1 MSGSFA
7 DRLAAALEKS
17 GTPLCMG
24 LDPHPALLPAFLAD
38 QDRVAALRIFGQ
50 LAIEAAA
57 DAGLPAVKPQVAL
70 FEQHGPAGMAVLA
83 ELGEQ
88 AGQAGLLVI
97 MDAKR
102 GDIGSTSA
110 AYAAAWLGPD
120 APFVADAL
128 TVNPFMGM
136 DTLIPFIEA
145 AASNW
150 RGLFVL
156 VRTSNEGSGDLQDLE
171 TGGQP
176 VWQQL
181 AGHLA
186 RLDKGGAASLAGQS
200 GWSGLGVVV
209 GATRPQQAE
218 TLRTILPNAP
228 FLIPGYGAQ
237 GAGAAQ
243 ARAGLVWQATHWQ
256 GGLINSARGLTGTD
270 AARQASSADS
280 FKRAVLAAITHARAE
295 LDSPPDAG

>member
-1 MSGSFA
+1 MSSAFA

-24 LDPHPALLPAFLAD
+24 IDPHPALLPAFLSGQEPA
-38 QDRVAALRIFGQ
+38 RAIRLFGQ

-57 DAGLPAVKPQVAL
+57 SASLPAVKPQVAL

-83 ELGEQ
+83 ELAELAQ
-88 AGQAGLLVI
+88 QAGLLVI

-110 AYAAAWLGPD
+110 AYAAAWLGPH
-120 APFVADAL
+120 APFAADAL

-136 DTLIPFIEA
+136 DTLAPFIEA
-145 AASNW
+145 AASTG

-156 VRTSNEGSGDLQDLE
+156 VRTSNEGSGDLQDLDA
-171 TGGQP
+171 GGKP
-176 VWQQL
+176 VWQRL
-181 AGHLA
+181 ADQLA
-186 RLDKGGAASLAGQS
+186 RLDTGLAASLSGLS

-218 TLRTILPNAP
+218 ALRSILPNAP

-237 GAGAAQ
+237 GAGPER
-243 ARAGLVWQATHWQ
+243 ARAGLLWQETHWQ

-270 AARQASSADS
+270 AARQASSPDS
-280 FKRAVLAAITHARAE
+280 FQNAVLTAIRQARAE
-295 LDSPPDAG
+295 LDSPRAAG

>member
-1 MSGSFA
+1 MKAGFA

-24 LDPHPALLPAFLAD
+24 LDPHPALLPDFLAD
-38 QDRVAALRIFGQ
+38 RDPVAALQAFGQ

-57 DAGLPAVKPQVAL
+57 EAGLPAVKPQVAL
-70 FEQHGPAGMAVLA
+70 FEQQGPAGLAVLA
-83 ELGEQ
+83 ALAEQ
-88 AGQAGLLVI
+88 ARQAGLLVI

-120 APFVADAL
+120 APFAADAL
-128 TVNPFMGM
+128 TVNPYMGM
-136 DTLIPFIEA
+136 DTLLPFIEVA
-145 AASNW
+145 AQNG

-171 TGGQP
+171 AGGKP
-176 VWQQL
+176 VWQHL
-181 AGHLA
+181 ADQLA
-186 RLDKGGAASLAGQS
+186 RLDTGGAAALTGRS
-200 GWSGLGVVV
+200 GWSGLGLVV

-218 TLRTILPNAP
+218 MIRKILPQAP

-237 GAGAAQ
+237 GAGPEHAKT
-243 ARAGLVWQATHWQ
+243 GLIWRETHWQ
-256 GGLINSARGLTGTD
+256 GGLINSARGLTGTET
-270 AARQASSADS
+270 ARKANSPDS
-280 FKRAVLAAITHARAE
+280 FRRAVLAAVSQARSE
-295 LDSPPDAG
+295 LDSPSPAR

>member
-1 MSGSFA
+1 MSSSFA
-7 DRLAAALEKS
+7 DRLAVALEKS

-24 LDPHPALLPAFLAD
+24 FDPHPALLPAFLAD
-38 QDRVAALRIFGQ
+38 HEPVEALRLFGQ
-50 LAIEAAA
+50 LAIEVAAE
-57 DAGLPAVKPQVAL
+57 AGLPAVKPQVAL
-70 FEQHGPAGMAVLA
+70 FEQHGPAGMGVLA
-83 ELGEQ
+83 ELGDQ
-88 AGQAGLLVI
+88 ARQAGLLVI

-145 AASNW
+145 AASNG

-171 TGGQP
+171 AGGKP

-181 AGHLA
+181 ADQLA
-186 RLDKGGAASLAGQS
+186 QLEKGAAASLAGNS

-218 TLRTILPNAP
+218 ALRIILPNAP

-237 GAGAAQ
+237 GAGPER

-256 GGLINSARGLTGTD
+256 GGLINSARGLTGSD
-270 AARQASSADS
+270 AARQANSADS
-280 FKRAVLAAITHARAE
+280 FRNAVLAAVHQARAE
-295 LDSPPDAG
+295 LDSPPDAR